1 MKNNIKKYL
10 SVLIIIVF
18 ATSCNKFL
26 DTRPQDLLT
35 VSNYYETEEQLNFA
49 LAAVYSKLGDGTIY
63 GGRITRM
70 GMDADEGFYDRS
82 TDQIGVSVYNV
93 YPTDPHVTAFWRT
106 CYEGIYRANLLLANI
121 NKPEKI
127 SDENRAAI
135 EGEALFLRGYYYFLL
150 VSNFGGVPL
159 MLAPESNTDNTSYP
173 RNTAEEVYTQIV
185 TDMEAAEGK
194 VKTIKQIGHG
204 GRISK
209 SAVRGMLARVNL
221 HWAGYPLLNAS
232 RYAEAARWAKMV
244 MDDTDANHKLNP
256 DYRQVFINYSA
267 DKHDI
272 GESIWEVEFWGNTQA
287 VYREAGQI
295 GHYNGIQY
303 NGGTNADPNHGFSY
317 GFLNATGVL
326 WERYPEETRPNST
339 DIRRNWAIASFSLA
353 GNPARETAR
362 ALTPTGIYQRDCGKY
377 RRLYEEVMPKENVYT
392 PINYPILRFSD
403 VLLMFAE
410 AETQATGAISQ
421 EAIDAVNMVRSRAY
435 GKMLSTRYV
444 QAIEVTVPRVSGTY
458 TAATTNITISGGGGQ
473 DATAAALIASNGVAN
488 ITVTFEGSGYTSV
501 PTVTITGAGTG
512 AQAVAVLND
521 PNIDSDIPA
530 SQIVSPETFLTF
542 IQDERSR
549 ELCLESLRKGDLVRW
564 GKLVENMKIVR
575 DHIETSSLSSALDYA
590 DWSYKN
596 VSARD
601 VVWPIPSYEMG
612 LNSGLVQNKGW

>member
-106 CYEGIYRANLLLANI
+106 CYEGIYRANLLLENI

-185 TDMEAAEGK
+185 ADMEAAEGK
-194 VKTIKQIGHG
+194 VRTIKQIAHG
-204 GRISK
+204 GRVSK
-209 SAVRGMLARVNL
+209 SAVRGILARVNL

-232 RYAEAARWAKMV
+232 RYAEAAKWAKMV

-267 DKHDI
+267 DKYDI

-362 ALTPTGIYQRDCGKY
+362 ELTPTGIYQRDCGKY

-435 GKMLSTRYV
+435 GKMLSSRYV

-530 SQIVSPETFLTF
+530 SDIASPEKFLTF

>member
-1 MKNNIKKYL
+1 
-10 SVLIIIVF
+10 
-18 ATSCNKFL
+18 
-26 DTRPQDLLT
+26 
-35 VSNYYETEEQLNFA
+35 
-49 LAAVYSKLGDGTIY
+49 
-63 GGRITRM
+63 
-70 GMDADEGFYDRS
+70 
-82 TDQIGVSVYNV
+82 
-93 YPTDPHVTAFWRT
+93 
-106 CYEGIYRANLLLANI
+106 
-121 NKPEKI
+121 
-127 SDENRAAI
+127 
-135 EGEALFLRGYYYFLL
+135 GYYYFLL

-159 MLAPESNTDNTSYP
+159 MLEPQSNTDNTSYP

-209 SAVRGMLARVNL
+209 SAVRGILARVNL

-232 RYAEAARWAKMV
+232 RYAEAAKWAKMV

-267 DKHDI
+267 DKYDI
-272 GESIWEVEFWGNTQA
+272 GESIWEVEFWGNTQG

-435 GKMLSTRYV
+435 GKMLSSRYV

-488 ITVTFEGSGYTSV
+488 
-501 PTVTITGAGTG
+501 
-512 AQAVAVLND
+512 
-521 PNIDSDIPA
+521 
-530 SQIVSPETFLTF
+530 
-542 IQDERSR
+542 
-549 ELCLESLRKGDLVRW
+549 
-564 GKLVENMKIVR
+564 
-575 DHIETSSLSSALDYA
+575 
-590 DWSYKN
+590 
-596 VSARD
+596 
-601 VVWPIPSYEMG
+601 
-612 LNSGLVQNKGW
+612 